1 MSNLKKVVS
10 MPVKKIESLLK
21 VLPKVCSCHICETT
35 KSVAKEN
42 LGEKQYK
49 SLCTSLG
56 IIH

>member
-21 VLPKVCSCHICETT
+21 VLPKVCSCHICEAT

-49 SLCTSLG
+49 SLCTSLE
-56 IIH
+56 IFN